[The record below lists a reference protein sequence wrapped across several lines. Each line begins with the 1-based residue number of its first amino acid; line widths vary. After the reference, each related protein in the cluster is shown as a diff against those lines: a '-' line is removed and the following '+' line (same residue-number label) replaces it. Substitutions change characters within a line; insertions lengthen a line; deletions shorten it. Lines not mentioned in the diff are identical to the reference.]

1 MDLIEAKLQQDNVI
15 INEALDE
22 FIQDK
27 KLWFRDLHK
36 EHKPEDIKQVAKD
49 KGENFLKNTA
59 LHIGKGS
66 IPIEGE
72 LDDEEYKKIVK
83 EKTLKNTT

>member
-1 MDLIEAKLQQDNVI
+1 M
-15 INEALDE
+15 
-22 FIQDK
+22 
-27 KLWFRDLHK
+27 
-36 EHKPEDIKQVAKD
+36 AKD